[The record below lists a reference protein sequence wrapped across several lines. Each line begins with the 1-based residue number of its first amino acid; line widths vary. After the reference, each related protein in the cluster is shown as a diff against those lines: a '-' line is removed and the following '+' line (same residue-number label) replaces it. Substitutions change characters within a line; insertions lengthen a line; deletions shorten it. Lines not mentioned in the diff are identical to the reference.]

1 MTIFRK
7 RTFYSRW
14 RNLRLP
20 LFRET
25 ASTTHLLQTYV
36 WAFNALPIR
45 TNLTWEWFF
54 RAEPF
59 HWSDAQIH
67 FLAQF
72 FFPPIFAA
80 AVMHTKRPSTQNH
93 FILMSTILRQEEI
106 LIFSSPY
113 SISSFFGKK
122 ENDSLKMIQ
131 SEAFRIFISPIFVVT
146 TRHNNVHFMVP
157 RWWLRIELLIG

>member
-14 RNLRLP
+14 QNLRLP

-106 LIFSSPY
+106 LIFFI
-113 SISSFFGKK
+113 SIFHFLIFGGKRK
-122 ENDSLKMIQ
+122 WFVENDSKWSIPY
-131 SEAFRIFISPIFVVT
+131 FHFNYICRYDT
-146 TRHNNVHFMVP
+146 TQQCS
-157 RWWLRIELLIG
+157 LYGT